1 MAWAAENGVVEGV
14 GSGKFAPSSPITRE
28 QLCTMLVRYLGG
40 SGLDLPQVEQ
50 PATFSDQAEISDWAA
65 EAVELFRLSGIV
77 EGFDGA
83 FRPQKNATRA
93 EVSTVFSRL
102 ITSILTNM

>member
-1 MAWAAENGVVEGV
+1 MAKV
-14 GSGKFAPSSPITRE
+14 
-28 QLCTMLVRYLGG
+28 
-40 SGLDLPQVEQ
+40 
-50 PATFSDQAEISDWAA
+50 ISAA